1 MKEKRINRIIKSINN
16 YSDDVNN
23 VRTMKVAIDIKNMS
37 QEMKEKLDILL
48 DDADNKRREVL
59 TSLMNIF
66 YENPIDLIE
75 PAGKTINITKN
86 NINVEKV
93 ENAISP
99 INGYSIYKNEEIKQ
113 DKNGK
118 DSKKITYF
126 CVKDKDIC
134 YDKDNKILYH
144 NKKNSE
150 DNIKQDI
157 RGIIVKLEKDKEKE
171 QTKKSKKKKDEKIEI
186 NNNLDEE
193 KLNFVIDKFSSQ
205 NFYNYLYSHYAK
217 GNSYKDYAS
226 ARFYEDVLFGV
237 AGEVCSFLD
246 KYYTIQKEIQN
257 TIASNLKN
265 TELLDKDIKITS
277 LPTSV
282 SNKQENDEYNTI
294 VKQNNVL
301 INLAKQKYES
311 ETKAEKDDNYKKR
324 YECFKPLKGFPS
336 FPLVEKQH
344 EIKYSDL
351 DVLLKAHIENAI
363 NWWNTINNEQMQNA
377 MAHFCNR
384 IVYKL
389 FKYYYNLDDVL
400 SDNKNHEYILNSWKS
415 KYINDKSPIEIILE
429 RIDKKI
435 EGIQKYLEI
444 QKQQNITDKQ
454 SQKQLTE
461 WLRGKS
467 LIVFEYLRQRNDKID
482 FANARGEFDLKSSM
496 NTGIFAKDESKRN
509 KVFEISGFSNGK
521 KACILVKNLNE
532 STKTG
537 LVKNQYSLAFNVSK
551 SNGGFSVD
559 IGNDIDLEEEINDA
573 ILEEKNHDN
582 STKKCYITLPEYKKD
597 ENGNIVYK
605 KDENGN
611 FKLKKN
617 GQKQAE
623 KIGDYVKIKNISF
636 DKQGT
641 FVLPL
646 NFGKRYAR
654 EYLYNEKT
662 NFDNLGETLNNA
674 RIIKQYSEK
683 DKEYKYFVAITFT
696 KLKGKKAPAKDNDIK
711 FKAIIGVD
719 RGNVLPVAI
728 TITDL
733 YGKIIE
739 QPQIE
744 LCKDFAKKHKEIEEL
759 KRQQSSKLG
768 QYEAELKK
776 KAKNFSKATIEK
788 IGAELL
794 YYATKHN
801 ALIVLEDLNREFGIK
816 QMMATNQYT
825 KLEDYLTRKLK
836 ENGLIGGNIV
846 VNTRSGLLGKVVAK
860 YTSKTCSNCGFV
872 ASSEKLKNV
881 PLELKNIDGKDIW
894 FANLDGKQI
903 SLDIECERYNQKKG
917 HKEIFNANEEITN
930 LKQKNTKKNEELIE
944 KILLNALNP
953 RKTQAEYIC
962 PICGHTENADQ
973 QASLNIARRWLFI
986 GSPEYKEYKEKKKPY
1001 WKAVEDFC
1009 KRKKEEWNQNN

>member
-75 PAGKTINITKN
+75 SAGKTINITKN

-99 INGYSIYKNEEIKQ
+99 INGYSIYKNEEVKQ

-246 KYYTIQKEIQN
+246 KYYKIQKEIQN

-265 TELLDKDIKITS
+265 TELLDKNIKITS

-400 SDNKNHEYILNSWKS
+400 SDSKNHEYILKNWQAR
-415 KYINDKSPIEIILE
+415 YINNKSLVEIILE
-429 RIDKKI
+429 RIDKKVA
-435 EGIQKYLEI
+435 GIQDYLEK
-444 QKQQNITDKQ
+444 QKANGIVDKQ

-467 LIVFEYLRQRNDKID
+467 LIIFEYLRQRNDKTD

-521 KACILVKNLNE
+521 KACILVENLNE

-551 SNGGFSVD
+551 SNGDFKISNSGKY
-559 IGNDIDLEEEINDA
+559 IG
-573 ILEEKNHDN
+573 
-582 STKKCYITLPEYKKD
+582 
-597 ENGNIVYK
+597 
-605 KDENGN
+605 
-611 FKLKKN
+611 
-617 GQKQAE
+617 
-623 KIGDYVKIKNISF
+623 YVKTGGEEGDKINLVKLSF
-636 DKQGT
+636 DEQGT
-641 FVLPL
+641 FILPL

-662 NFDNLGETLNNA
+662 NFENLGETLNNA

-696 KLKGKKAPAKDNDIK
+696 KLKGKKAPTKDNDIK

-759 KRQQSSKLG
+759 KREQSSKLG

-836 ENGLIGGNIV
+836 ENGLMGGNIV

-986 GSPEYKEYKEKKKPY
+986 GSPEYKEYKEKKKLY

-1009 KRKKEEWNQNN
+1009 KRKKEEWDQKN

>member
-1 MKEKRINRIIKSINN
+1 MNKNKEKRINRIIKNN
-16 YSDDVNN
+16 NDYSDDVNN
-23 VRTMKVAIDIKNMS
+23 IRTMKVAIDIKNMPT
-37 QEMKEKLDILL
+37 EMKEKLDTLL

-75 PAGKTINITKN
+75 SAGKTINITKN

-99 INGYSIYKNEEIKQ
+99 INGYSIYKNETTTQ
-113 DKNGK
+113 NKNGK
-118 DSKKITYF
+118 DSKKTTYF

-134 YDKDNKILYH
+134 YDKDNKILYY
-144 NKKNSE
+144 NKE
-150 DNIKQDI
+150 DNDNDTKQDI
-157 RGIIVKLEKDKEKE
+157 RGIIVKLEKNKNEENVDK
-171 QTKKSKKKKDEKIEI
+171 D
-186 NNNLDEE
+186 

-205 NFYNYLYSHYAK
+205 NFYKYLYTNYAK
-217 GNSYKDYAS
+217 GNNYKDYSS

-246 KYYTIQKEIQN
+246 KYYTIQKEIQ
-257 TIASNLKN
+257 TIIDKNNENIDNLDNDININILPKN
-265 TELLDKDIKITS
+265 
-277 LPTSV
+277 V
-282 SNKQENDEYNTI
+282 SNKKENDEYNKI

-351 DVLLKAHIENAI
+351 DILLKPHIENAI
-363 NWWNTINNEQMQNA
+363 NWYNTINNEQMQNA

-389 FKYYYNLDDVL
+389 FKYHYNLDDV
-400 SDNKNHEYILNSWKS
+400 SPDSKNHEYILNSWKS
-415 KYINDKSPIEIILE
+415 KYINDKSAIEIILE

-444 QKQQNITDKQ
+444 QKQQNIIDKQ

-467 LIVFEYLRQRNDKID
+467 LIIFEYLRQRNDKTD
-482 FANARGEFDLKSSM
+482 FAKARGEFDLKSSM
-496 NTGIFAKDESKRN
+496 NTGIFAKDENKRN

-521 KACILVKNLNE
+521 KACILVEDLNE
-532 STKTG
+532 HTKKTG
-537 LVKNQYSLAFNVSK
+537 LVKNKYSLAFNVSK
-551 SNGGFSVD
+551 SNGDFKCEDNGSHIGYLKTGGEEVD
-559 IGNDIDLEEEINDA
+559 KIN
-573 ILEEKNHDN
+573 L
-582 STKKCYITLPEYKKD
+582 
-597 ENGNIVYK
+597 V
-605 KDENGN
+605 
-611 FKLKKN
+611 KL
-617 GQKQAE
+617 
-623 KIGDYVKIKNISF
+623 SF
-636 DKQGT
+636 DEKGT
-641 FVLPL
+641 FILPL

-662 NFDNLGETLNNA
+662 NFENLGETLNNA

-696 KLKGKKAPAKDNDIK
+696 KLKGKKAPTKGNDINYE
-711 FKAIIGVD
+711 AIIGVD
-719 RGNVLPVAI
+719 RGNILPVAI

-733 YGKIIE
+733 DGKIIE

-744 LCKDFAKKHKEIEEL
+744 VCKYFDEKHKEIEKL
-759 KRQQSSKLG
+759 KREQSSKLG

-794 YYATKHN
+794 YYATKYN

-816 QMMATNQYT
+816 QMMSTNQYT

-836 ENGLIGGNIV
+836 ENGLMGGNIV

-881 PLELKNIDGKDIW
+881 SLELKNIDGKDIW
-894 FANLDGKQI
+894 FANLDGKEI
-903 SLDIECERYNQKKG
+903 SLDINYEAYVKKEG
-917 HKEIFNANEEITN
+917 HNKTFNANEEITR
-930 LKQKNTKKNEELIE
+930 LKQKNTKKNKELIE
-944 KILLNALNP
+944 KALLNALNP

-986 GSPEYKEYKEKKKPY
+986 KDKEGKESPEYKEYKDKKKPY

-1009 KRKKEEWNQNN
+1009 KRKKEEWNQKS

>member
-75 PAGKTINITKN
+75 SAGKTINITKN
-86 NINVEKV
+86 NINVEKI

-99 INGYSIYKNEEIKQ
+99 INGYSIYKNEEVKQ

-118 DSKKITYF
+118 DSKKTTYF

-134 YDKDNKILYH
+134 YDKDNKILYY
-144 NKKNSE
+144 NKE
-150 DNIKQDI
+150 DNDNDTKQDI
-157 RGIIVKLEKDKEKE
+157 RGIIVKLEKNKNEENVDK
-171 QTKKSKKKKDEKIEI
+171 D
-186 NNNLDEE
+186 

-205 NFYNYLYSHYAK
+205 NFYKYLYTNYAK
-217 GNSYKDYAS
+217 GNNYKDYSS

-246 KYYTIQKEIQN
+246 KYYTIQKEIQ
-257 TIASNLKN
+257 TIIDKN
-265 TELLDKDIKITS
+265 NENIDKLDNDININI
-277 LPTSV
+277 LPKNV
-282 SNKQENDEYNTI
+282 SNKKENDEYNKI

-389 FKYYYNLDDVL
+389 FKYHYNLNDV
-400 SDNKNHEYILNSWKS
+400 SPDSKNHEYILNSWKS

-444 QKQQNITDKQ
+444 QKQQNIIDKQ

-467 LIVFEYLRQRNDKID
+467 LIIFEYLRQRNDNTE
-482 FANARGEFDLKSSM
+482 FAKARGEFDLKSSM
-496 NTGIFAKDESKRN
+496 NTGIFAKDENKRN

-521 KACILVKNLNE
+521 KACILVEDLNE
-532 STKTG
+532 HTKTG
-537 LVKNQYSLAFNVSK
+537 LVKNKYSLAFNVSK
-551 SNGGFSVD
+551 SNGDFKCEDNGSHMGYLKTGGEEVD
-559 IGNDIDLEEEINDA
+559 KIN
-573 ILEEKNHDN
+573 L
-582 STKKCYITLPEYKKD
+582 
-597 ENGNIVYK
+597 V
-605 KDENGN
+605 
-611 FKLKKN
+611 KL
-617 GQKQAE
+617 
-623 KIGDYVKIKNISF
+623 SF
-636 DKQGT
+636 DEKGT
-641 FVLPL
+641 FILPL

-683 DKEYKYFVAITFT
+683 DKGYKYFVAITFT
-696 KLKGKKAPAKDNDIK
+696 KLKGKKAPTKDHDIEY
-711 FKAIIGVD
+711 KAIIGVD

-759 KRQQSSKLG
+759 KREQSSKLG

-836 ENGLIGGNIV
+836 ENGLMGGNIV

-894 FANLDGKQI
+894 FANLDGKEI
-903 SLDIECERYNQKKG
+903 SLDIEPKMYNKLTG
-917 HKEIFNANEEITN
+917 HNEPVNVSNKITE
-930 LKQKNTKKNEELIE
+930 LKQKNTKKNKELIE
-944 KILLNALNP
+944 KVLLNALNP
-953 RKTQAEYIC
+953 RKTQEHYKC
-962 PICGHTENADQ
+962 PICGHEENADQ

-986 GSPEYKEYKEKKKPY
+986 KDKEGKESPEYKEYKEKKKVY

>member
-1 MKEKRINRIIKSINN
+1 M
-16 YSDDVNN
+16 
-23 VRTMKVAIDIKNMS
+23 
-37 QEMKEKLDILL
+37 
-48 DDADNKRREVL
+48 
-59 TSLMNIF
+59 
-66 YENPIDLIE
+66 
-75 PAGKTINITKN
+75 
-86 NINVEKV
+86 
-93 ENAISP
+93 
-99 INGYSIYKNEEIKQ
+99 
-113 DKNGK
+113 
-118 DSKKITYF
+118 
-126 CVKDKDIC
+126 
-134 YDKDNKILYH
+134 
-144 NKKNSE
+144 
-150 DNIKQDI
+150 
-157 RGIIVKLEKDKEKE
+157 
-171 QTKKSKKKKDEKIEI
+171 
-186 NNNLDEE
+186 
-193 KLNFVIDKFSSQ
+193 
-205 NFYNYLYSHYAK
+205 
-217 GNSYKDYAS
+217 
-226 ARFYEDVLFGV
+226 LFGV

-246 KYYTIQKEIQN
+246 KYYTIQKEIQ
-257 TIASNLKN
+257 TIIDKNNENIDNLDNDININILPKN
-265 TELLDKDIKITS
+265 
-277 LPTSV
+277 V
-282 SNKQENDEYNTI
+282 SNKKENDEYNKI

-351 DVLLKAHIENAI
+351 DILLKPHIENAI
-363 NWWNTINNEQMQNA
+363 NWWNTINNEQMRNA

-389 FKYYYNLDDVL
+389 FKYYYNLNDVL
-400 SDNKNHEYILNSWKS
+400 PDSKNHEYILNSWKS

-444 QKQQNITDKQ
+444 QKQQNIIDKQ

-467 LIVFEYLRQRNDKID
+467 LIIFEYLRQRNDKTD
-482 FANARGEFDLKSSM
+482 FANVRGEFDLKSSM
-496 NTGIFAKDESKRN
+496 NTGIFAKDENKRN

-521 KACILVKNLNE
+521 KACILVEDLNE
-532 STKTG
+532 HTKTG
-537 LVKNQYSLAFNVSK
+537 LVKNKYSLAFNVSK
-551 SNGGFSVD
+551 SNGDFKCEDNGSH
-559 IGNDIDLEEEINDA
+559 IGYLKTGGEEVNKIN
-573 ILEEKNHDN
+573 L
-582 STKKCYITLPEYKKD
+582 
-597 ENGNIVYK
+597 V
-605 KDENGN
+605 
-611 FKLKKN
+611 KL
-617 GQKQAE
+617 
-623 KIGDYVKIKNISF
+623 SF
-636 DKQGT
+636 DEKGT
-641 FVLPL
+641 FILPL

-662 NFDNLGETLNNA
+662 NFENLGETLNNA

-696 KLKGKKAPAKDNDIK
+696 KLKGKKAPAKGNDIK
-711 FKAIIGVD
+711 YEAIIGVD
-719 RGNVLPVAI
+719 RGNILPVAI

-733 YGKIIE
+733 DGKIIE

-744 LCKDFAKKHKEIEEL
+744 VCKYFDEKHKEIEKL
-759 KRQQSSKLG
+759 KREQSSKLG

-794 YYATKHN
+794 YYATKYN

-816 QMMATNQYT
+816 QMMSTNQYT

-836 ENGLIGGNIV
+836 ENGLMGGNIV

-881 PLELKNIDGKDIW
+881 SLELKNIDGKDIW
-894 FANLDGKQI
+894 FANLDGKEI
-903 SLDIECERYNQKKG
+903 SLDIDYEAYIRKEG
-917 HKEIFNANEEITN
+917 HNKTFNANEEMTR
-930 LKQKNTKKNEELIE
+930 LKQKDTKKNKELIE
-944 KILLNALNP
+944 KILLAVLNP

-986 GSPEYKEYKEKKKPY
+986 KDKEGKESPEYKEYKDKKKVY

-1009 KRKKEEWNQNN
+1009 KRKKEEWNQKS